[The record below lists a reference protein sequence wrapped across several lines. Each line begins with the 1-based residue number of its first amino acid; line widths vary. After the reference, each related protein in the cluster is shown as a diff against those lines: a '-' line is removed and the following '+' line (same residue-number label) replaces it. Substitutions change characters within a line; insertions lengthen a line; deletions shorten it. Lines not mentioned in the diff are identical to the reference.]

1 MDTEIKSTLFRFVN
15 MKAPELNSDHETKPS
30 FITQSLEHKGVFNEA
45 VENLPEGTT
54 KMSALQ
60 NEALDFSAS
69 ALDTDGLK
77 NLNTELYDFSV
88 WLAKNKNRAKE
99 TEISSR
105 VANITD
111 KSLNLIIIWN
121 NLFYQII
128 TQRLLCKRNC
138 NAVIGCIPC
147 LQL

>member
-15 MKAPELNSDHETKPS
+15 MKAPELNSDHETKPN
-30 FITQSLEHKGVFNEA
+30 FITQSLENKGVFNEA

-88 WLAKNKNRAKE
+88 WLAKNKNRKSKFFL
-99 TEISSR
+99 IKKPRFRFRLR
-105 VANITD
+105 VLH
-111 KSLNLIIIWN
+111 LN
-121 NLFYQII
+121 FQMF
-128 TQRLLCKRNC
+128 
-138 NAVIGCIPC
+138 
-147 LQL
+147 